1 MPRILL
7 IDDDE
12 SFRKM
17 LRLTLAHLGHTVS
30 EVGNGREGVHVQSVE
45 PADVVFTDIIMPD
58 QEGLETIIALRRTQP
73 DVRIVA
79 MSGGGRVDARDYL
92 SMAQR
97 LGARC
102 VLEKPFSNAALQHAI
117 TTALR

>member
-1 MPRILL
+1 MSRILL

-12 SFRKM
+12 AFRTT
-17 LRLTLAHLGHTVS
+17 LRLTLTQLGHNVS
-30 EVGNGREGVHVQSVE
+30 EACDGREGLQLHSVE

-58 QEGLETIIALRRTQP
+58 REGIETIIALRRTQP
-73 DVRIVA
+73 DVRIIA

-92 SMAQR
+92 SMAKK

-102 VLEKPFSNAALQHAI
+102 VLEKPFSIASMQNAIA
-117 TTALR
+117 TALR